1 MPGVASTRPIG
12 SLPEETTQDACGGDV
27 STNSST
33 DLGSAEVQAATETP
47 QARDIRDLCIGIDP
61 RSGRRLPHLVAI
73 ARPGGG
79 PAGPRSFNL
88 YGQQDAIS
96 DSDAVVPAE
105 ELDRGRHERL
115 DLHNA
120 LRCATGRMAH
130 PAIGGNGY
138 SPLCMSARTAAPQ
151 ARKRTAT
158 ADLGRPTSFFPGRYS
173 DPQQPASAAARTAP
187 VPHAE

>member
-47 QARDIRDLCIGIDP
+47 QARDIRDLRIGIDP

-96 DSDAVVPAE
+96 DSDALVPAE
-105 ELDRGRHERL
+105 ELDRGSMNGSICTMPFVAPPGAWRIQPSV
-115 DLHNA
+115 A
-120 LRCATGRMAH
+120 MA
-130 PAIGGNGY
+130 I
-138 SPLCMSARTAAPQ
+138 
-151 ARKRTAT
+151 
-158 ADLGRPTSFFPGRYS
+158 RPF
-173 DPQQPASAAARTAP
+173 A
-187 VPHAE
+187 